1 MTLGRQRVT
10 FASPSAAMTA
20 GIAYLPE
27 DRHQEGLVLDF
38 SIAQN
43 VTLPILPRLFPRFLV
58 NGATERAV
66 ADDYTEQFN
75 VKMTGVEQMVGALSG
90 GNQQKVVLAKWL
102 ASKPRLLILDEPTRG
117 IDIGAK
123 VEVHRIISELAAS
136 GLGIILISSDLPE
149 VIAMSDR
156 ILVLHEGRV
165 TAEIAARRA
174 TEERVMFAATGNLS
188 DETDDAA
195 RARRPPMS
203 ETGATATLGCPRDRG
218 AWLGVIARQRELSLV
233 AIMVVLGAL
242 VSIAAPQFLTVD
254 NISQVAVLASIVAV
268 AAVGE
273 ALVVITR
280 NVDLSVEAMMGLVAY
295 CVASSLEQQLFGAPG
310 AILFGIGIGLLLGMV
325 NGFIVTVLRVP
336 AIVATLGTLS
346 IFRGIDYLIAGS
358 HQVPLA
364 GLPPGF
370 TDAAHD
376 DILGIPIFVVVAVV
390 VVVIGSVAPP
400 LDPLRPPALRGRQQS
415 RGRRD
420 PRHPVT
426 ARRLRGLLAVRVAGR
441 HRRGHVRHRVRDDQ
455 RDVGA
460 GGYTLQVIAAVVVG
474 GVGIFGGTGTL
485 AGAALGALFLGF
497 IANALILIGLSQF
510 WLQAIYG
517 LVILVAVSA
526 DAVILRRLQRAASL
540 NRSR

>member
-1 MTLGRQRVT
+1 MD
-10 FASPSAAMTA
+10 A

-58 NGATERAV
+58 NAAREREV
-66 ADDYTEQFN
+66 ARDYTEQFS

-102 ASKPRLLILDEPTRG
+102 ASKPSLLILDEPTRG

-149 VIAMSDR
+149 VLAMSDR
-156 ILVLHEGRV
+156 ILVLHEGRI
-165 TAEIAARRA
+165 TAEIARADA
-174 TEERVMFAATGNLS
+174 TEERVMFAATGNLAS
-188 DETDDAA
+188 DPVESVATVA
-195 RARRPPMS
+195 PMA
-203 ETGATATLGCPRDRG
+203 EAGATATLDAPRERG
-218 AWLGVIARQRELSLV
+218 AVAGRRSPASASSASS

-242 VSIAAPQFLTVD
+242 VSLAAPQFLTID

-295 CVASSLEQQLFGAPG
+295 CVAVSLENHMFDAAGRDPVRDRHRARPRDDQRVHRHGPAGPGDRRDAGHAQHLPRRRLPDRRQPPG
-310 AILFGIGIGLLLGMV
+310 A
-325 NGFIVTVLRVP
+325 
-336 AIVATLGTLS
+336 
-346 IFRGIDYLIAGS
+346 
-358 HQVPLA
+358 LA
-364 GLPPGF
+364 GP
-370 TDAAHD
+370 AAGLHRRRPRRHPRHPD
-376 DILGIPIFVVVAVV
+376 
-390 VVVIGSVAPP
+390 
-400 LDPLRPPALRGRQQS
+400 LRRHRGRRRRHRVGPPALDQVRAPVLRRRQQP
-415 RGRRD
+415 RGGGD
-420 PRHPVT
+420 PRHPVA
-426 ARRLRGLLAVRVAGR
+426 ARRLRRLRPVRSAGG
-441 HRRGHVRHRVRDDQ
+441 RRRRHVRHRIRDDH
-455 RDVGA
+455 GTSA
-460 GGYTLQVIAAVVVG
+460 GGYTLQVVAAVVVG

-497 IANALILIGLSQF
+497 IANALILVGLSQF

-517 LVILVAVSA
+517 LVILVAVSV